1 MNLVDKLLKID
12 AKKTEELDTGE
23 YQSARLAKL
32 LGADGKVTVKIQE
45 IKARRISEISNMQYD
60 AQGNFD
66 GTKAY
71 DARLLT
77 CVYGVTEPDLKDEK
91 LKEHFGCRTP
101 KDLAEKLFGAEAG
114 ELADAIMGLSEIGS
128 GKETEEEIKN

>member
-12 AKKTEELDTGE
+12 AKKTEELNTGE

-32 LGADGKVTVKIQE
+32 LGVEGKVTVKIQE
-45 IKARRISEISNMQYD
+45 IKARRISDITNRQYD

-71 DARLLT
+71 DTRLLT

-91 LKEHFGCRTP
+91 LKEHFGCRMATE
-101 KDLAEKLFGAEAG
+101 LAEKLFGAEAG
-114 ELADAIMGLSEIGS
+114 ELADAIMGLSEIGNE
-128 GKETEEEIKN
+128 KETEEEIKN

>member
-1 MNLVDKLLKID
+1 MNLVDKLLKTD
-12 AKKTEELDTGE
+12 AKKTEELNTGE
-23 YQSARLAKL
+23 YRSARLAKL
-32 LGADGKVTVKIQE
+32 LGEEGKVTVKIRE
-45 IKARRISEISNMQYD
+45 IKARRISDISNMQYD

-71 DARLLT
+71 DVRLLT

-91 LKEHFGCRTP
+91 LKEHFGCRTA

-114 ELADAIMGLSEIGS
+114 ELADAIMGLSETGNE
-128 GKETEEEIKN
+128 KETEEEIKN